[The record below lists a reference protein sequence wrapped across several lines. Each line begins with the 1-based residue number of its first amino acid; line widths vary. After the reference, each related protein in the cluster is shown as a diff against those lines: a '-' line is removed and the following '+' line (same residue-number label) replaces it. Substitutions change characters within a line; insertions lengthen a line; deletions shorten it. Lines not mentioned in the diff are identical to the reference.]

1 MFTPHNLHFWTAAT
15 SGISCVPYERLE
27 VHKYLQVLTHQDGQE
42 PINNLELC

>member
-27 VHKYLQVLTHQDGQE
+27 VHEYLQVLMPSGWAGA
-42 PINNLELC
+42 N